1 MANRNVK
8 KAAPKDGRG
17 GRVLTD
23 KEKIELIRTGK
34 EPRKKK

>member
-1 MANRNVK
+1 MANKTK
-8 KAAPKDGRG
+8 KPAPKEGRG

-34 EPRKKK
+34 APKKK